1 MYKVSIVNDDDEII
15 INEVSTNKHAPRI
28 LGTVKL
34 GINTI
39 DSFTFKIFFD
49 NPGYDKIK
57 PYATI
62 VKVYNT
68 LKNKYEF
75 IGRPITPSK
84 QMESSGV
91 FYKEYICESVK
102 GFMYD
107 SMQKYKEW
115 HNVTPRAYLEYLVE
129 YHNNQV
135 EDDYK
140 KFRVGA
146 VTVKDSNDSLYR
158 YTAYESTYKNIN
170 DDLVNPLAG
179 ELVVRYGDG
188 EAPWT
193 LDLLENFGEKSET
206 KIKMG
211 INMDS
216 ISEKVD
222 FANFGTR
229 IIPLGAK
236 IKASDESGNEKE
248 TEERVTIQS
257 VNDGKMYIDL
267 PELIKKYG
275 IIEKIVSFDDV
286 TLPENLFKKGK
297 EYAEA
302 MILTVSNSITA
313 YDLSLAGYDY
323 DSFEIGNYY
332 RVEHEGLDIDYDVR
346 LIEKQISIESPEAS
360 SLTFGDHGFDFKTF
374 FRLKADSTNKLI
386 SGMIE
391 DIKRIP
397 DDVLKQAQT
406 NATELIMMCTSGNV
420 VFHLNEKMKPY
431 EILIMD
437 TDDITT
443 AKNVWRW
450 NVNGLGFSS
459 EGYDGPY
466 ETAIT
471 MDGAIV
477 ADFITTGTLSANLIR
492 GGIYKV
498 GGYNNADGELK
509 IFDAENNEI
518 GTWNEN
524 GIKAEQGYIGKWNI
538 IKTGGLYSDAEI
550 NGKTFRAWMNNPS
563 NSDKLAWIYS
573 TQQTYNGG
581 FYGSWRVNLLGQMT
595 FGNSNEDGTNGGI
608 VYRIPFLDSY
618 GENANVVAELFV
630 YNGKL
635 NSSKSLYVN
644 GDIEATGDIKL
655 NGKIYGNISSDSLPS
670 IPKDKLPKIESDDLP
685 SIPTSKISS
694 GGSLTLETITCTK
707 GFGVTAT
714 YDNPAIISNIEGK
727 YIYGYELSVYGAV
740 AIQYSLYVGTKIYG
754 TLASDSDRNAK
765 HDIESLEKDKTAQ
778 FIYSLNPCRF
788 KYNNGTSNR
797 YHHGLIAQ
805 EVKESM
811 GDDDW
816 GLYVDK
822 DIKENNWKGRV
833 VDKDGNVVDEGNE
846 AQLALVYQELIPD
859 LIATVQTQH
868 ARISNLEKEISEL
881 KTLIQS
887 ITGGA

>member
-1 MYKVSIVNDDDEII
+1 MYKVSIVNGDDEII

-158 YTAYESTYKNIN
+158 YTSYESTYKNIN

-193 LDLLENFGEKSET
+193 IDLLENFGEKSET

-222 FANFGTR
+222 FTNFGTR

-236 IKASDESGNEKE
+236 IKTSDESGNEKE
-248 TEERVTIQS
+248 TEERVTIES

-267 PELIKKYG
+267 PELIEKYG

-374 FRLKADSTNKLI
+374 FRMKADSTNKLI

-437 TDDITT
+437 TDDIKT
-443 AKNVWRW
+443 AKNVWRY
-450 NVNGLGFSS
+450 NLNGWGYSTN
-459 EGYDGPY
+459 GYDGPY
-466 ETAIT
+466 KTAAT
-471 MDGAIV
+471 LDGGFV
-477 ADFITTGTLSANLIR
+477 ADFITAGTMSADRIKGGTFTAGGPDNGNGVIKVLDENGNTIASLDLNGLKVQKGAISGNLVK
-492 GGIYKV
+492 GGTII
-498 GGYNNADGELK
+498 GSAFRNADSQAASS
-509 IFDAENNEI
+509 FYV
-518 GTWNEN
+518 TSN
-524 GIKAEQGYIGKWNI
+524 GYMHASDGDI
-538 IKTGGLYSDAEI
+538 GGL
-550 NGKTFRAWMNNPS
+550 
-563 NSDKLAWIYS
+563 
-573 TQQTYNGG
+573 
-581 FYGSWRVNLLGQMT
+581 
-595 FGNSNEDGTNGGI
+595 
-608 VYRIPFLDSY
+608 
-618 GENANVVAELFV
+618 
-630 YNGKL
+630 
-635 NSSKSLYVN
+635 
-644 GDIEATGDIKL
+644 
-655 NGKIYGNISSDSLPS
+655 
-670 IPKDKLPKIESDDLP
+670 
-685 SIPTSKISS
+685 KISS
-694 GGSLTLETITCTK
+694 
-707 GFGVTAT
+707 
-714 YDNPAIISNIEGK
+714 N
-727 YIYGYELSVYGAV
+727 
-740 AIQYSLYVGTKIYG
+740 SLY
-754 TLASDSDRNAK
+754 S
-765 HDIESLEKDKTAQ
+765 
-778 FIYSLNPCRF
+778 
-788 KYNNGTSNR
+788 NNGTSIGSSSISSSTVSGSNSVSGGGSILSSGSVKG
-797 YHHGLIAQ
+797 YQYTTELVSSSGHGLKVSSSDILPVGTPTLGSRGNEWVEMYADYVWAGSKGLQ
-805 EVKESM
+805 AT
-811 GDDDW
+811 GDCN
-816 GLYVDK
+816 
-822 DIKENNWKGRV
+822 I
-833 VDKDGNVVDEGNE
+833 EGNFSVDGTKSRIVNTE
-846 AQLALVYQELIPD
+846 TYGKKLFYCYETASPLFGDIGDGVLDETGTCYIYLDSIISESVDNNVDYQVFIQPYGKGECYID
-859 LIATVQTQH
+859 K
-868 ARISNLEKEISEL
+868 KEIDFFIVKGTSGL
-881 KTLIQS
+881 KFGWEIKAIQKDYTLERLEDFTEIEPHNNDIDE
-887 ITGGA
+887 ITTYADDLNALIDNLIEEVL

>member
-1 MYKVSIVNDDDEII
+1 MYKVSIVNGDDEMI

-129 YHNNQV
+129 YHNYQV

-158 YTAYESTYKNIN
+158 YTSYESTYKNIN

-222 FANFGTR
+222 FTNFGTR

-248 TEERVTIQS
+248 TEERVTIES

-267 PELIKKYG
+267 PELIDKYG

-286 TLPENLFKKGK
+286 TLPENLIKKGK

-406 NATELIMMCTSGNV
+406 NATELIKMCTSGNV

-443 AKNVWRW
+443 AINVWRW

-459 EGYDGPY
+459 EGYNGPY
-466 ETAIT
+466 KTAIT
-471 MDGAIV
+471 MDGSIV
-477 ADFITTGTLSANLIR
+477 ADFITAGVLRGIEILNGDGTFHVYKDGRMVSKYGSIGAWNFSPDSAHEGALYSSKMWSDGYMRMMWINQPQDENTWCFSLQKAVESGTNPSGYNSVFTVFGNGTIVTGTDIQVKRNSFIDGDLVVNGNVFFNGDSLQIDGNA
-492 GGIYKV
+492 GITRNIDVSKPTTLYV
-498 GGYNNADGELK
+498 
-509 IFDAENNEI
+509 
-518 GTWNEN
+518 TN
-524 GIKAEQGYIGKWNI
+524 GII
-538 IKTGGLYSDAEI
+538 
-550 NGKTFRAWMNNPS
+550 
-563 NSDKLAWIYS
+563 
-573 TQQTYNGG
+573 
-581 FYGSWRVNLLGQMT
+581 
-595 FGNSNEDGTNGGI
+595 TN
-608 VYRIPFLDSY
+608 Y
-618 GENANVVAELFV
+618 
-630 YNGKL
+630 
-635 NSSKSLYVN
+635 
-644 GDIEATGDIKL
+644 
-655 NGKIYGNISSDSLPS
+655 
-670 IPKDKLPKIESDDLP
+670 
-685 SIPTSKISS
+685 
-694 GGSLTLETITCTK
+694 
-707 GFGVTAT
+707 
-714 YDNPAIISNIEGK
+714 
-727 YIYGYELSVYGAV
+727 
-740 AIQYSLYVGTKIYG
+740 
-754 TLASDSDRNAK
+754 
-765 HDIESLEKDKTAQ
+765 AQ
-778 FIYSLNPCRF
+778 
-788 KYNNGTSNR
+788 
-797 YHHGLIAQ
+797 
-805 EVKESM
+805 
-811 GDDDW
+811 
-816 GLYVDK
+816 
-822 DIKENNWKGRV
+822 
-833 VDKDGNVVDEGNE
+833 
-846 AQLALVYQELIPD
+846 
-859 LIATVQTQH
+859 
-868 ARISNLEKEISEL
+868 
-881 KTLIQS
+881 
-887 ITGGA
+887 

>member
-1 MYKVSIVNDDDEII
+1 MYKVSIVNGDDEII

-158 YTAYESTYKNIN
+158 YTSYESTYKNIN

-193 LDLLENFGEKSET
+193 IDLLENFGEKSET

-222 FANFGTR
+222 FTNFGTR

-236 IKASDESGNEKE
+236 IKTSDESGNEKE
-248 TEERVTIQS
+248 TEERVTIES

-267 PELIKKYG
+267 PELIEKYG

-386 SGMIE
+386 SGIID

-459 EGYDGPY
+459 EGYNGPY
-466 ETAIT
+466 KTAIT
-471 MDGAIV
+471 MDGSIV
-477 ADFITTGTLSANLIR
+477 ADFITAGVLRGIEILNGDGTFHVY
-492 GGIYKV
+492 G
-498 GGYNNADGELK
+498 DGRMVSK
-509 IFDAENNEI
+509 YGSI
-518 GTWNEN
+518 GAWNFSPDSGHE
-524 GIKAEQGYIGKWNI
+524 GA
-538 IKTGGLYSDAEI
+538 LYSDKMWSDGYMRRMWI
-550 NGKTFRAWMNNPS
+550 NQPQNENTWCFSLQRAIESGTNPS
-563 NSDKLAWIYS
+563 GYNSVF
-573 TQQTYNGG
+573 T
-581 FYGSWRVNLLGQMT
+581 V
-595 FGNSNEDGTNGGI
+595 FGNGTIFTETDIQVKRNSFLDGDLVVNGNVFLNGDSLQIDGNAGITRNIDVSKPTTLYVTNGI
-608 VYRIPFLDSY
+608 
-618 GENANVVAELFV
+618 
-630 YNGKL
+630 
-635 NSSKSLYVN
+635 
-644 GDIEATGDIKL
+644 
-655 NGKIYGNISSDSLPS
+655 
-670 IPKDKLPKIESDDLP
+670 
-685 SIPTSKISS
+685 
-694 GGSLTLETITCTK
+694 ITN
-707 GFGVTAT
+707 
-714 YDNPAIISNIEGK
+714 Y
-727 YIYGYELSVYGAV
+727 
-740 AIQYSLYVGTKIYG
+740 
-754 TLASDSDRNAK
+754 
-765 HDIESLEKDKTAQ
+765 AQ
-778 FIYSLNPCRF
+778 
-788 KYNNGTSNR
+788 
-797 YHHGLIAQ
+797 
-805 EVKESM
+805 
-811 GDDDW
+811 
-816 GLYVDK
+816 
-822 DIKENNWKGRV
+822 
-833 VDKDGNVVDEGNE
+833 
-846 AQLALVYQELIPD
+846 
-859 LIATVQTQH
+859 
-868 ARISNLEKEISEL
+868 
-881 KTLIQS
+881 
-887 ITGGA
+887 

>member
-1 MYKVSIVNDDDEII
+1 MYKVSIVNGDDEII

-49 NPGYDKIK
+49 NPGYNKIK

-158 YTAYESTYKNIN
+158 YTSYESTYKNIN

-193 LDLLENFGEKSET
+193 LDLLEKFGEKSET

-222 FANFGTR
+222 FTNFGTR

-236 IKASDESGNEKE
+236 IKTSDESGNEKE
-248 TEERVTIQS
+248 TEERVTIES

-267 PELIKKYG
+267 PELIEKYG

-286 TLPENLFKKGK
+286 TLPENLIKKGK

-360 SLTFGDHGFDFKTF
+360 SLTFGDHGFDFKSF
-374 FRLKADSTNKLI
+374 FRLKADSMNKVI
-386 SGMIE
+386 SGMIS
-391 DIKRIP
+391 DIKKIP
-397 DDVLKQAQT
+397 DNVLKQAQT
-406 NATELIMMCTSGNV
+406 NATELIKMCTSGNV

-450 NVNGLGFSS
+450 NVNGFGFSS
-459 EGYDGPY
+459 EGYNGTY
-466 ETAIT
+466 KTAIT
-471 MDGAIV
+471 MDGAFV
-477 ADFITTGTLSANLIR
+477 ADFITTGILSADLIR
-492 GGIYKV
+492 GGTFTA
-498 GGYNNADGELK
+498 GGYNNSNGIIKIVNAD
-509 IFDAENNEI
+509 NNVI
-518 GTWNEN
+518 GTWDVS
-524 GIKAEQGYIGKWNI
+524 GINAERGKIGRWVILDN
-538 IKTGGLYSDAEI
+538 GGLFADREI
-550 NGKTFRAWMNNPS
+550 DGKSYRAWMNCPTSVGDNPS
-563 NSDKLAWIYS
+563 WIYS
-573 TQQTYNGG
+573 TQQSYDGQ
-581 FYGSWRVNLLGQMT
+581 FYGSWRVNLLGQMM
-595 FGNSNEDGTNGGI
+595 FANSNQYGTKGGI
-608 VYRIPFLDSY
+608 AYGLPFLDKE
-618 GENANVVAELFV
+618 GEDANVVAALNV
-630 YNGKL
+630 YDNKL
-635 NSSKSLYVN
+635 NSSTSIYVN
-644 GDIEATGDIKL
+644 GDIEASGYLK
-655 NGKIYGNISSDSLPS
+655 GKISSDCLPT
-670 IPKDKLPKIESDDLP
+670 IPKSKLPQITSDDLP
-685 SIPTSKISS
+685 NIPTSKISQ
-694 GGSLTLETITCTK
+694 GLLSLTTLYCTK
-707 GFGVTAT
+707 GFSVTAT
-714 YDNPAIISNIEGK
+714 YDDQCIISNLEGK
-727 YIYGYELSVYGAV
+727 KYDEYELSVFGAV
-740 AIQYSLYVGTKIYG
+740 AIRYSLYVGTKIYG
-754 TLASDSDRNAK
+754 TVSSDSDRNAK

-778 FIYSLNPCRF
+778 FIYSLNPCKF

-868 ARISNLEKEISEL
+868 ERISNLEKEISEL

-887 ITGGA
+887 ITGGS

>member
-1 MYKVSIVNDDDEII
+1 MYRVSIVNGDDEII
-15 INEVSTNKHAPRI
+15 INEVTTNKNAPRI

-49 NPGYDKIK
+49 NPGYGEIK
-57 PYATI
+57 PYASI

-115 HNVTPRAYLEYLVE
+115 HNVTPRAYLEYLID

-146 VTVKDSNDSLYR
+146 VTVKDGNDSLYR
-158 YTAYESTYKNIN
+158 YTSYESTYKNIN

-193 LDLLENFGEKSET
+193 IDILENFGEKSET

-222 FANFGTR
+222 FTNFGTR
-229 IIPLGAK
+229 IIPLGTK
-236 IKASDESGNEKE
+236 IKTSDESGNEKE
-248 TEERVTIQS
+248 TEERVTIES
-257 VNDGKMYIDL
+257 VNEGKMYIDL
-267 PELIKKYG
+267 PELIEKYG
-275 IIEKIVSFDDV
+275 VIEKIVSFDDV
-286 TLPENLFKKGK
+286 TLPENLIKKGK

-346 LIEKQISIESPEAS
+346 LIEKQISIESPESS
-360 SLTFGDHGFDFKTF
+360 SLTFGDHGFDFKSF
-374 FRLKADSTNKLI
+374 FRLKADSMNKVI

-459 EGYDGPY
+459 EGYNGPY
-466 ETAIT
+466 KTAIT
-471 MDGAIV
+471 MDGSIV
-477 ADFITTGTLSANLIR
+477 ADFITAGVLRGIEILNGDGTFHV
-492 GGIYKV
+492 YK
-498 GGYNNADGELK
+498 DGRMESK
-509 IFDAENNEI
+509 YGTI
-518 GTWNEN
+518 GAWNFSPDSDHE
-524 GIKAEQGYIGKWNI
+524 GA
-538 IKTGGLYSDAEI
+538 LYSDKMWSDGYMRRMWI
-550 NGKTFRAWMNNPS
+550 NQPQNENTWCFSLQKAIEPGSSPS
-563 NSDKLAWIYS
+563 GYTSLFN
-573 TQQTYNGG
+573 
-581 FYGSWRVNLLGQMT
+581 VLG
-595 FGNSNEDGTNGGI
+595 DGTILTGSDIQIKRNS
-608 VYRIPFLDSY
+608 FLD
-618 GENANVVAELFV
+618 GDLVVNGNVFFDGDSFQIGGNPGITKNIDL
-630 YNGKL
+630 
-635 NSSKSLYVN
+635 SKPTTLYVN
-644 GDIEATGDIKL
+644 
-655 NGKIYGNISSDSLPS
+655 NGI
-670 IPKDKLPKIESDDLP
+670 
-685 SIPTSKISS
+685 
-694 GGSLTLETITCTK
+694 ITN
-707 GFGVTAT
+707 
-714 YDNPAIISNIEGK
+714 Y
-727 YIYGYELSVYGAV
+727 
-740 AIQYSLYVGTKIYG
+740 
-754 TLASDSDRNAK
+754 
-765 HDIESLEKDKTAQ
+765 AQ
-778 FIYSLNPCRF
+778 
-788 KYNNGTSNR
+788 
-797 YHHGLIAQ
+797 
-805 EVKESM
+805 
-811 GDDDW
+811 
-816 GLYVDK
+816 
-822 DIKENNWKGRV
+822 
-833 VDKDGNVVDEGNE
+833 
-846 AQLALVYQELIPD
+846 
-859 LIATVQTQH
+859 
-868 ARISNLEKEISEL
+868 
-881 KTLIQS
+881 
-887 ITGGA
+887 

>member
-1 MYKVSIVNDDDEII
+1 MYKVSIVNGDDEII
-15 INEVSTNKHAPRI
+15 INEVSTNKYAPRI
-28 LGTVKL
+28 LGIVKL

-140 KFRVGA
+140 KFKVGA

-158 YTAYESTYKNIN
+158 YTSYESTYKNIN

-193 LDLLENFGEKSET
+193 VDLLENFGEKSET

-222 FANFGTR
+222 FTNFGTR

-236 IKASDESGNEKE
+236 IKTSDESGNEKE
-248 TEERVTIQS
+248 TEERVTIES

-267 PELIKKYG
+267 PELIEKYG

-286 TLPENLFKKGK
+286 TLAENLIKKGK

-459 EGYDGPY
+459 EGYNGPY
-466 ETAIT
+466 KTAIT
-471 MDGAIV
+471 MDGSIV
-477 ADFITTGTLSANLIR
+477 ADFITAGVLKGIEILNGDGTFHVYS
-492 GGIYKV
+492 
-498 GGYNNADGELK
+498 DGRMVSK
-509 IFDAENNEI
+509 YGSI
-518 GTWNEN
+518 GAWNFSPDSGHE
-524 GIKAEQGYIGKWNI
+524 GA
-538 IKTGGLYSDAEI
+538 LYSDKMWSDGYMRRMWI
-550 NGKTFRAWMNNPS
+550 NQPQNENTWCFSLQRAIESGTNPS
-563 NSDKLAWIYS
+563 GYNSVF
-573 TQQTYNGG
+573 T
-581 FYGSWRVNLLGQMT
+581 V
-595 FGNSNEDGTNGGI
+595 FGNGTIFTETDIQVKRNSFLDGDLVVNGNVFLNGDSIQMDGNAGITRNIDVSKPTTLYVTNGI
-608 VYRIPFLDSY
+608 
-618 GENANVVAELFV
+618 
-630 YNGKL
+630 
-635 NSSKSLYVN
+635 
-644 GDIEATGDIKL
+644 
-655 NGKIYGNISSDSLPS
+655 
-670 IPKDKLPKIESDDLP
+670 
-685 SIPTSKISS
+685 
-694 GGSLTLETITCTK
+694 ITN
-707 GFGVTAT
+707 
-714 YDNPAIISNIEGK
+714 Y
-727 YIYGYELSVYGAV
+727 
-740 AIQYSLYVGTKIYG
+740 
-754 TLASDSDRNAK
+754 
-765 HDIESLEKDKTAQ
+765 AQ
-778 FIYSLNPCRF
+778 
-788 KYNNGTSNR
+788 
-797 YHHGLIAQ
+797 
-805 EVKESM
+805 
-811 GDDDW
+811 
-816 GLYVDK
+816 
-822 DIKENNWKGRV
+822 
-833 VDKDGNVVDEGNE
+833 
-846 AQLALVYQELIPD
+846 
-859 LIATVQTQH
+859 
-868 ARISNLEKEISEL
+868 
-881 KTLIQS
+881 
-887 ITGGA
+887 

>member
-1 MYKVSIVNDDDEII
+1 MYKVSIVNGDDEII

-158 YTAYESTYKNIN
+158 YTSYESTYKNIN

-222 FANFGTR
+222 FTNFGTR

-236 IKASDESGNEKE
+236 IKTSDESGNEKE
-248 TEERVTIQS
+248 TEERVTIES

-267 PELIKKYG
+267 PELIEKYG
-275 IIEKIVSFDDV
+275 VVEKIVSFDDV
-286 TLPENLFKKGK
+286 TLPENLIKKGK
-297 EYAEA
+297 EFAEA

-459 EGYDGPY
+459 EGYNGTY
-466 ETAIT
+466 KTAIT
-471 MDGAIV
+471 MNGAIV
-477 ADFITTGTLSANLIR
+477 ADFITTGIISANLIR
-492 GGIYKV
+492 GGTFKV
-498 GGYNNADGELK
+498 GGQNNGNGIIEVLDASGNVIAKLDVNGLEVVKGEISGNLVKGGTIIGSAFQNDDNQAYSSFYVTKNGYMHAADGDIGGLK
-509 IFDAENNEI
+509 I
-518 GTWNEN
+518 
-524 GIKAEQGYIGKWNI
+524 
-538 IKTGGLYSDAEI
+538 S
-550 NGKTFRAWMNNPS
+550 
-563 NSDKLAWIYS
+563 SDKLYS
-573 TQQTYNGG
+573 Q
-581 FYGSWRVNLLGQMT
+581 
-595 FGNSNEDGTNGGI
+595 
-608 VYRIPFLDSY
+608 
-618 GENANVVAELFV
+618 
-630 YNGKL
+630 
-635 NSSKSLYVN
+635 
-644 GDIEATGDIKL
+644 
-655 NGKIYGNISSDSLPS
+655 YGNTSISSDSIGSLS
-670 IPKDKLPKIESDDLP
+670 VNAGDSTLSTI
-685 SIPTSKISS
+685 
-694 GGSLTLETITCTK
+694 GGSLNMDSNGGLQWGDYYCSTHGDNRHALSPTIISDLGK
-707 GFGVTAT
+707 DYSSAWWDAWFGGSVNAQWGVFSEGINVEGSTWKEPSKNAVINTQSYGKRALRCYETAT
-714 YDNPAIISNIEGK
+714 PMFGDIGTATLDGDGVCYVYLDDIFLECINSDVEYAVFLQPYGKGDCYIAGIEQS
-727 YIYGYELSVYGAV
+727 Y
-740 AIQYSLYVGTKIYG
+740 
-754 TLASDSDRNAK
+754 
-765 HDIESLEKDKTAQ
+765 
-778 FIYSLNPCRF
+778 FIVKGEPGLRF
-788 KYNNGTSNR
+788 VWEVKCNQIANNGKRLEDVTNR
-797 YHHGLIAQ
+797 
-805 EVKESM
+805 EVLDNDENTRILNELTYENE
-811 GDDDW
+811 
-816 GLYVDK
+816 LYVDS
-822 DIKENNWKGRV
+822 
-833 VDKDGNVVDEGNE
+833 
-846 AQLALVYQELIPD
+846 LI
-859 LIATVQTQH
+859 
-868 ARISNLEKEISEL
+868 NK
-881 KTLIQS
+881 
-887 ITGGA
+887 